1 MDMKTTNFT
10 VAGERVQVIARFDGA
25 YKPVYDLI
33 IGDEEVAHGVGYDM
47 LEKVCTEIVSELEQL
62 FRKYTDAGMMLDD
75 YNTQWSK
82 REGESDD
89 A

>member
-10 VAGERVQVIARFDGA
+10 LAGERVQVIARFDGA
-25 YKPVYDLI
+25 YEPVYDLI
-33 IGDEEVAHGVGYDM
+33 IGEEEAARGVDYDTLM
-47 LEKVCTEIVSELEQL
+47 DACSVIVSEMDQIL
-62 FRKYTDAGMMLDD
+62 RTYNPAGEMLRD

-82 REGESDD
+82 REGECDG

>member
-33 IGDEEVAHGVGYDM
+33 IGEEEVARGVDYDTLM
-47 LEKVCTEIVSELEQL
+47 DACSVIVSEMNQII
-62 FRKYTDAGMMLDD
+62 RTYKPAGEMLYD
-75 YNTQWSK
+75 YNTQWSG

>member
-10 VAGERVQVIARFDGA
+10 LAGERVQVIARFDLA

-33 IGDEEVAHGVGYDM
+33 IGEEEVARGVDYDTLM
-47 LEKVCTEIVSELEQL
+47 DACKVIMGELEQVMYPY
-62 FRKYTDAGMMLDD
+62 KDAGEMLLD

-82 REGESDD
+82 REGECDG